1 MAAEEYSPT
10 KATIRCKGKIPPDG
24 LIDLPEAWANKIK
37 PESLVVQVTPYGV
50 WQELYIEAIL
60 YDGRQVQIK
69 NNLGAGI
76 AGQYNAMANVKDG
89 ETIEGGNE

>member
-1 MAAEEYSPT
+1 MAAELYSPT

-24 LIDLPEAWANKIK
+24 LINLPSAWDNKIK
-37 PESLVVQVTPYGV
+37 PDSLVVQVTPYGV

-69 NNLGAGI
+69 NNLGASI
-76 AGQYNAMANVKDG
+76 SGQYNAMANVKDG
-89 ETIEGGNE
+89 ETIED

>member
-1 MAAEEYSPT
+1 M
-10 KATIRCKGKIPPDG
+10 
-24 LIDLPEAWANKIK
+24 
-37 PESLVVQVTPYGV
+37 TPYGV